1 MMPTL
6 FHVPILG
13 WPIRGYGFMMFVGF
27 LTAIWLAARRAQKV
41 KADPDVIL
49 NVGFIAL
56 IGGVVGSRLF
66 FVIHYWE
73 KIFAGQ
79 GNPIL
84 AAVDITKGGMEFYGG
99 FLLVVVLIVAYLK
112 FKRLSI
118 RLYTDIMAPS
128 LMLGLAFGRVGCF
141 LNGCCWGGLCVDQQ
155 GEKALPW
162 AVTFPYGSWACTQQW
177 SMRQLT
183 LPHELLYISDLG
195 DVHPVLRDNLSMP
208 IEKLLGPQKAVEDAA
223 AALTAAREAGASQQE
238 IDGLSKALRRAQQR
252 FANHRAMV
260 ADLVQ
265 ATGLFGPDYGAG
277 HKPTVGE
284 LQQIAAKIRS
294 LPVHPTQLYSVIN
307 ALLLSLLL
315 SAIFAVRKRHGILPP
330 IMFILYAISRS
341 VLEMLRVDN
350 PLDSAG
356 LTISQF
362 ISAAAIV
369 ASLLWLVLLWRMPLR
384 SPRAVPFVPEPVGK
398 PGAKQP
404 AHA

>member
-1 MMPTL
+1 MMPTI

-13 WPIRGYGFMMFVGF
+13 WPIRGYGFMMFLGF
-27 LTAIWLAARRAQKV
+27 LAAIWLAARRAQKV

-56 IGGVVGSRLF
+56 IGGVVGARLF

-73 KIFAGQ
+73 KAFATHP
-79 GNPIL
+79 NPWL

-99 FLLVVVLIVAYLK
+99 FLLVVVLIVGYLK
-112 FKRLSI
+112 LKHLSI

-128 LMLGLAFGRVGCF
+128 LMLGLAFGRMGCF
-141 LNGCCWGGLCVDQQ
+141 LNGCCWGALCVNEQ

-177 SMRQLT
+177 SFRELT
-183 LPHELLYISDLG
+183 LPAELLYVSELG
-195 DVHPVLRDNLSMP
+195 DVRPVLRDNLSMS
-208 IEKLLGPQKAVEDAA
+208 IEELLGPQKAVQSAA
-223 AALTAAREAGASQQE
+223 EALAAAREAGASQEE
-238 IDGLSKALRRAQQR
+238 IDRLSKALSRAQQR

-260 ADLVQ
+260 ADLAQ
-265 ATGLFGPDYGAG
+265 STGLFSPDYGAG
-277 HKPTVGE
+277 EKPTVGE
-284 LQQIAAKIRS
+284 LQQIAAGIRS
-294 LPVHPTQLYSVIN
+294 LPVHPAQLYSVVN

-330 IMFILYAISRS
+330 IMFILYSVSRS

-356 LTISQF
+356 LTVSQF
-362 ISAAAIV
+362 ISVLTVVISA
-369 ASLLWLVLLWRMPLR
+369 LWLVLLWRMPLR
-384 SPRAVPFVPEPVGK
+384 SPRAVPFVPEPVRK
-398 PGAKQP
+398 PGETRP